1 MRLGATLILDHI
13 FSDGPSALAVC
24 FCGRS
29 MVSSQGG
36 LGLFGAPR
44 VSSIPDTIEENDKAE
59 ASGSGST
66 HTGAGSG
73 NSSASHTS
81 A

>member
-1 MRLGATLILDHI
+1 
-13 FSDGPSALAVC
+13 
-24 FCGRS
+24 